1 MRDWRN
7 SRLPGYHLGVT
18 DQYDPQF
25 DAEATACPFVA
36 FEDDRDHRSD
46 APDYRHRC
54 FASAEPEPRAFP
66 HQERYCLS
74 AGFTGC
80 PIFLDWA
87 RQEAAGIARSDG
99 VAEEALAASVAD
111 EAAPAFLSSRARP
124 TAPVDASTASRR
136 TAEAS
141 AGLWSNE
148 GSSKRTAPTAPP
160 APSSIVVPQVSMA
173 RRGPSHPGWEN
184 PPRMENFPRLRS
196 RDERHSNAPL
206 IGAAVGVAVVMV
218 ALVILPLLLGGHGP
232 GAAAT
237 GSPKASGSQIADA
250 ITPSPSVT
258 AVPGPTPILYMV
270 KAKDPNLTA
279 IATDHNVSVAM
290 IVAFNQGGPYEI
302 ANPNVIFQGMQ
313 FYIPPIGWTPPPATP
328 TPLGTPAPTPTA
340 TPTPA
345 R

>member
-1 MRDWRN
+1 
-7 SRLPGYHLGVT
+7 VT

-218 ALVILPLLLGGHGP
+218 ALVILPLLLGGHGTSP
-232 GAAAT
+232 NAART
-237 GSPKASGSQIADA
+237 GSPRPSGSPIVDA
-250 ITPSPSVT
+250 STPSP
-258 AVPGPTPILYMV
+258 TPEPAATPRVWVIE
-270 KAKDPNLTA
+270 ARFQNLTQVGQYF
-279 IATDHNVSVAM
+279 NVSVAM
-290 IVAFNQGGPYEI
+290 LMAYNAQFPDSPLKD
-302 ANPNVIFQGMQ
+302 PNHIETGMRI
-313 FYIPPIGWTPPPATP
+313 YIPPIGWTPPPATP
-328 TPLGTPAPTPTA
+328 TPLGTPTPTP

-345 R
+345 G